1 MQFQYATSRII
12 YAINFLSVI
21 QCLVFIKR
29 FRLTWKSILWKNEV
43 ISRFLNVKNEQTTPD
58 QRYHTNI

>member
-1 MQFQYATSRII
+1 MQFQYATFRII
-12 YAINFLSVI
+12 YAINLLSVI

-43 ISRFLNVKNEQTTPD
+43 ISRFLNVK
-58 QRYHTNI
+58 